1 MGQAG
6 ASGQIRPS
14 HPARIQMCGSRADLD
29 GPPFGRVSPPA
40 DLVAVEAVH
49 RSGNSYGFGVARPGP
64 VARLT
69 FTALP
74 G

>member
-1 MGQAG
+1 MIDGRG
-6 ASGQIRPS
+6 AKLG
-14 HPARIQMCGSRADLD
+14 
-29 GPPFGRVSPPA
+29 GPPFWRISTPA
-40 DLVAVEAVH
+40 DLAAVEAVH
-49 RSGNSYGFGVARPGP
+49 RPGNSYGFGVARPGP